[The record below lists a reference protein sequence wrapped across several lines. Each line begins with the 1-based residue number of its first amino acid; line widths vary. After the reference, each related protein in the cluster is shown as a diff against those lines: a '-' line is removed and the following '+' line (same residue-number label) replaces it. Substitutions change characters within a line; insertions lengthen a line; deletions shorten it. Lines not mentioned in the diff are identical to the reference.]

1 MCAGYECCL
10 DEAIRKKW
18 RGFSC
23 RMCRAFKPLQLDS
36 SEWLLD
42 SLVCLALIG
51 VADHESSF
59 KQKRRG
65 LIAPKMKHIQEFTV
79 KILPKDLMIL

>member
-10 DEAIRKKW
+10 DDAIRRKW

-23 RMCRAFKPLQLDS
+23 RKCRAFKPLQLDS

-65 LIAPKMKHIQEFTV
+65 LIAPKMQHIQSRGH
-79 KILPKDLMIL
+79 ILGLS

>member
-1 MCAGYECCL
+1 MCGGYECCL
-10 DEAIRKKW
+10 DEAIRIEW

-23 RMCRAFKPLQLDS
+23 RKFRAFKPLQLNA
-36 SEWLLD
+36 SEWFLD

-51 VADHESSF
+51 VADHEDRF

-65 LIAPKMKHIQEFTV
+65 LIAPRMRHIESWGH
-79 KILPKDLMIL
+79 ILGLS